1 MAPTKVIMRSS
12 KISAWMCANT
22 SLKRQEIKA
31 LNPVLVFDRGFAR
44 ARYVIKFLDE
54 KGIRV
59 VMRVP
64 RNVGVYVNGSLRKL

>member
-1 MAPTKVIMRSS
+1 MEPTKVMRSS
-12 KISAWMCANT
+12 KISAWMCAN
-22 SLKRQEIKA
+22 SWLKRQDKGVE
-31 LNPVLVFDRGFAR
+31 PVLVFDRFAR

-64 RNVGVYVNGSLRKL
+64 RNVGVYVRVSEET